1 MSNKKVIWICLAIL
15 IGGILVTTLIFFTEP
30 EAQSEGATIETA
42 ILVDVVTTEKG
53 TYAPTIVATGTV
65 QPVEDV
71 ILSPLVPGQIVRR
84 DPAFIPG
91 GFVQKGEVLLQIDP
105 SDYRNTLELRKSEL
119 LQSETALATEMGRQ
133 QIAEKDLELIN
144 NDSLFGDNPLSDNE
158 TQLVL
163 RQPQLNAVKANIE
176 AARASMNQAQL
187 NLDRTTIRAPF
198 DAHILSQNVTVG
210 SQVSQGDDL
219 GRIVGTDSYRVLA
232 TVPVS
237 RLQWLKFP
245 ESEKEKG
252 SMVRIENP
260 SAWPSGAH
268 REGYLDRQIG
278 ALDNQTRLARVLVR
292 VDDPLATSDELQG
305 APKLMIG
312 TFVEVNI
319 QADSIPNVVRLD
331 RDLVRSNQTAWV
343 MKDNL
348 LEIRELD
355 IILTDNQHAYIKSGL
370 EDGDKIVSTNLSTVT
385 NGVELRTRSEETS
398 DNEDDQNREDEG

>member
-1 MSNKKVIWICLAIL
+1 M
-15 IGGILVTTLIFFTEP
+15 TTLIFFTEP

-133 QIAEKDLELIN
+133 QIAEQDLELIN

-370 EDGDKIVSTNLSTVT
+370 EDGDKVVSTNLSTVT

-398 DNEDDQNREDEG
+398 DNEDDENREDEG

>member
-133 QIAEKDLELIN
+133 QIAEQDLELIN

-219 GRIVGTDSYRVLA
+219 GRIVGTDSYWVLA

-370 EDGDKIVSTNLSTVT
+370 EDGDKVVSTNLSTVT

-398 DNEDDQNREDEG
+398 DNEDDENREDEG

>member
-133 QIAEKDLELIN
+133 QIAEQDLELIN

-219 GRIVGTDSYRVLA
+219 GRIVGTDSYWVLA

-245 ESEKEKG
+245 ESEEEKG

-370 EDGDKIVSTNLSTVT
+370 EDGDKVVSTNLSTVT

-398 DNEDDQNREDEG
+398 DNEDDENREDEG

>member
-1 MSNKKVIWICLAIL
+1 MSNKKLIWICLAIL
-15 IGGILVTTLIFFTEP
+15 VGGILVTAIIFSTEP
-30 EAQSEGATIETA
+30 EAESEGATIETA
-42 ILVDVVTTEKG
+42 ILVDVVTAEKG
-53 TYAPTIVATGTV
+53 TFAPTIVATGTV

-84 DPAFIPG
+84 DPAFTPG
-91 GFVQKGEVLLQIDP
+91 GFVKKGEVLLQIDP

-133 QIAEKDLELIN
+133 QIAEQDLQLIN

-163 RQPQLNAVKANIE
+163 RKPQLNAVKATIE

-198 DAHILSQNVTVG
+198 DAHILTQNVTVG
-210 SQVSQGDDL
+210 SQVAQGDDL
-219 GRIVGTDSYRVLA
+219 GRIVGTESYWVTA

-237 RLQWLKFP
+237 RIQWLKFP
-245 ESEKEKG
+245 DSEEEKG
-252 SMVRIENP
+252 SVVHIENP
-260 SAWPSGAH
+260 SAWPSGTQ
-268 REGYLDRQIG
+268 RQGYLDRQIG

-292 VDDPLATSDELQG
+292 VEDPLATSDELQG

-319 QADSIPNVVRLD
+319 EADSIPNVVRLD

-355 IILTDNQHAYIKSGL
+355 IILTDNQYAYIRSGL
-370 EDGDKIVSTNLSTVT
+370 QDGDKVVTTNLSTVS
-385 NGVELRTRSEETS
+385 NGVELRTRSEGTS
-398 DNEDDQNREDEG
+398 DEEND

>member
-1 MSNKKVIWICLAIL
+1 M
-15 IGGILVTTLIFFTEP
+15 TTLIFFTEP

-252 SMVRIENP
+252 SMVHIENP

-370 EDGDKIVSTNLSTVT
+370 EDGDKVVSTNLSTVT

>member
-1 MSNKKVIWICLAIL
+1 MSNKKIIYICLAIL
-15 IGGILVTTLIFFTEP
+15 LGGILVTTLIFSTEP
-30 EAQSEGATIETA
+30 EAQSEGASIETA
-42 ILVDVVTTEKG
+42 ILVDVVDAEKG
-53 TYAPTIVATGTV
+53 TFAPTIVATGTV

-71 ILSPLVPGQIVRR
+71 TLSPLVSGQIIRR
-84 DPAFIPG
+84 DPAFTPG
-91 GFVQKGEVLLQIDP
+91 GFVKKGEVLLQIDP

-133 QIAEKDLELIN
+133 QIAEQDLQLIN

-163 RQPQLNAVKANIE
+163 RQPQLNAVKATIE
-176 AARASMNQAQL
+176 AARASKNQAQL
-187 NLDRTTIRAPF
+187 NLERTTIRAPF

-210 SQVSQGDDL
+210 SQVAQGDNL
-219 GRIVGTDSYRVLA
+219 GRIVGTDSYWVTA

-237 RLQWLKFP
+237 RLQYLKFP
-245 ESEKEKG
+245 ESNTEKG
-252 SMVRIENP
+252 SIVHIENS
-260 SAWPSGAH
+260 SAWPSGAQ
-268 REGYLDRQIG
+268 RVGYLDRQIG

-292 VDDPLATSDELQG
+292 VEDPLATTEELKE

-319 QADSIPNVVRLD
+319 QADSIPDVVRIN
-331 RDLVRSNQTAWV
+331 RDLVRTNQTAWV

-355 IILTDNQHAYIKSGL
+355 IILTDNQYAYIQSGL
-370 EDGDKIVSTNLSTVT
+370 SDGDKIVTTNLSTVT
-385 NGVELRTRSEETS
+385 NGIELRTRSEDASEEEN
-398 DNEDDQNREDEG
+398 D

>member
-1 MSNKKVIWICLAIL
+1 
-15 IGGILVTTLIFFTEP
+15 VTTLIFFTEP

-133 QIAEKDLELIN
+133 QIAEQDLELIN

-219 GRIVGTDSYRVLA
+219 GRIVGTDSYWVLA

-370 EDGDKIVSTNLSTVT
+370 EDGDKVVSTNLSTVT

-398 DNEDDQNREDEG
+398 DNEDDENREDEG

>member
-1 MSNKKVIWICLAIL
+1 M
-15 IGGILVTTLIFFTEP
+15 TTLIFFTEP

-84 DPAFIPG
+84 DPAFTPG

-133 QIAEKDLELIN
+133 QIAEQDLELIN

-219 GRIVGTDSYRVLA
+219 GRIVGTDSYWVLA

-245 ESEKEKG
+245 ESGKEKG

-292 VDDPLATSDELQG
+292 VDDPLATSDQLQG

-331 RDLVRSNQTAWV
+331 RDLIRSNQTAWV

-370 EDGDKIVSTNLSTVT
+370 EDGDKVVSTNLSTVT

-398 DNEDDQNREDEG
+398 DNEDDENREDEG

>member
-1 MSNKKVIWICLAIL
+1 M
-15 IGGILVTTLIFFTEP
+15 TTLIFFTEP

-133 QIAEKDLELIN
+133 QIAEQDLELIN

-219 GRIVGTDSYRVLA
+219 GRIVGTDSYWVLA

-245 ESEKEKG
+245 ESEEEKG

-319 QADSIPNVVRLD
+319 QADSISNVVRMD
-331 RDLVRSNQTAWV
+331 RDLVRNNQTAWV

-355 IILTDNQHAYIKSGL
+355 IILTDNQYAYIKSGL
-370 EDGDKIVSTNLSTVT
+370 EDGDKVVSTNLSTVT
-385 NGVELRTRSEETS
+385 NGVELRTRSEETPV
-398 DNEDDQNREDEG
+398 NKDDENREDEG

>member
-1 MSNKKVIWICLAIL
+1 MSNKKIIYICLAIL
-15 IGGILVTTLIFFTEP
+15 MGGILVTTLIFSTEP
-30 EAQSEGATIETA
+30 EAQSEGASIETA
-42 ILVDVVTTEKG
+42 ILVDVVDAEKG
-53 TYAPTIVATGTV
+53 TFAPTIVATGTV

-71 ILSPLVPGQIVRR
+71 TLSPLVSGQIIRR
-84 DPAFIPG
+84 DPAFTPG
-91 GFVQKGEVLLQIDP
+91 GFVKKGEVLLQIDP

-133 QIAEKDLELIN
+133 QIAEQDLQLIN

-163 RQPQLNAVKANIE
+163 RQPQLNAVKATIE
-176 AARASMNQAQL
+176 AARASKNQAQL
-187 NLDRTTIRAPF
+187 NLERTTIRAPF

-210 SQVSQGDDL
+210 SQVAQGDNL
-219 GRIVGTDSYRVLA
+219 GRIVGTDSYWVTA

-237 RLQWLKFP
+237 RLQYLKFP
-245 ESEKEKG
+245 ESNTEKG
-252 SMVRIENP
+252 SIVHIENS
-260 SAWPSGAH
+260 SAWPSGAQ
-268 REGYLDRQIG
+268 RVGYLDRQIG

-292 VDDPLATSDELQG
+292 VEDPLATTDELKE

-319 QADSIPNVVRLD
+319 QADSIPDVVRIN
-331 RDLVRSNQTAWV
+331 RDLVRTNQTAWV

-355 IILTDNQHAYIKSGL
+355 IILTDNQYAYIQSGL
-370 EDGDKIVSTNLSTVT
+370 SDGDKIVTTNLSTVT
-385 NGVELRTRSEETS
+385 NGIELRTRSGDASEEEN
-398 DNEDDQNREDEG
+398 D

>member
-1 MSNKKVIWICLAIL
+1 MNNKKIIYICLAIL
-15 IGGILVTTLIFFTEP
+15 VGGILVTALIFSTEP

-42 ILVDVVTTEKG
+42 ILVDVVDAKKG

-71 ILSPLVPGQIVRR
+71 ILSPLVSGQIIRR
-84 DPAFIPG
+84 DPAFTPG
-91 GFVQKGEVLLQIDP
+91 GFVTKGEVLLQIDP

-133 QIAEKDLELIN
+133 QIAEQDLQLIN

-163 RQPQLNAVKANIE
+163 RQPQLNAVKATIE

-187 NLDRTTIRAPF
+187 NLERTTIRAPF

-210 SQVSQGDDL
+210 SQVAQGDNL
-219 GRIVGTDSYRVLA
+219 GRIVGTDSYWVTA

-245 ESEKEKG
+245 ESNDEKG
-252 SMVRIENP
+252 SIVHIENS
-260 SAWPSGAH
+260 SAWPAGTQ

-292 VDDPLATSDELQG
+292 VEDPLATSEELES

-319 QADSIPNVVRLD
+319 QADSIPDVVRLD
-331 RDLVRSNQTAWV
+331 RDLVRTDQTAWV
-343 MKDNL
+343 MKNNL

-355 IILTDNQHAYIKSGL
+355 IVLTDNQYAYVQSGL
-370 EDGDKIVSTNLSTVT
+370 EDGDQVVTTNLSTVT
-385 NGVELRTRSEETS
+385 NGIELRTRSEGASEEEN
-398 DNEDDQNREDEG
+398 D

>member
-1 MSNKKVIWICLAIL
+1 MNNKKILYICLAIL
-15 IGGILVTTLIFFTEP
+15 VGGVLVTTLIFFTEP

-42 ILVDVVTTEKG
+42 ILVDVVDAKKG

-71 ILSPLVPGQIVRR
+71 VLSPLVSGQIIRR
-84 DPAFIPG
+84 DPAFTPG
-91 GFVQKGEVLLQIDP
+91 GFVTKGEVLLQIDP

-133 QIAEKDLELIN
+133 QIAEQDLQLIN

-187 NLDRTTIRAPF
+187 NLERTTIRAPF

-210 SQVSQGDDL
+210 SQVAQGDNL
-219 GRIVGTDSYRVLA
+219 GRIVGTDSYWVTA
-232 TVPVS
+232 TVPIS

-245 ESEKEKG
+245 ESNDEKG
-252 SMVRIENP
+252 SIVHIENS
-260 SAWPSGAH
+260 SAWPTGTQ

-292 VDDPLATSDELQG
+292 VEDPLATSEELEG

-319 QADSIPNVVRLD
+319 QADSIPDVVRLD
-331 RDLVRSNQTAWV
+331 RDLVRTNQTAWV

-355 IILTDNQHAYIKSGL
+355 IVLTDNQYAYVQSGL
-370 EDGDKIVSTNLSTVT
+370 EDGDQVVTTNLSTVT
-385 NGVELRTRSEETS
+385 NGIELRTRSERASEEEN
-398 DNEDDQNREDEG
+398 D

>member
-1 MSNKKVIWICLAIL
+1 M
-15 IGGILVTTLIFFTEP
+15 TTLIFFTEP

-133 QIAEKDLELIN
+133 QIAEQDLELIN

-219 GRIVGTDSYRVLA
+219 GRIVGTDSYWVLA

-245 ESEKEKG
+245 ESGKEKG

-331 RDLVRSNQTAWV
+331 RDLIRSNQTAWV

-370 EDGDKIVSTNLSTVT
+370 EDGDKVVSTNLSTVT

-398 DNEDDQNREDEG
+398 DNEDDENREDEG